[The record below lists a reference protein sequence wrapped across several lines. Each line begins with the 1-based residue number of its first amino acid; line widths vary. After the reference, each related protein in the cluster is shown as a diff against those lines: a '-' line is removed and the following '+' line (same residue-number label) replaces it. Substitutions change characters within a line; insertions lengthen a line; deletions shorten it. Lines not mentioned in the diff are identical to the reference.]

1 MLVSMTG
8 YGSAE
13 AILGDGYSL
22 QVVIKSLN
30 GKHLDCSL
38 RFSLPFPSQ
47 EAEVRQM
54 VEKALLRGKITVNAK
69 IEHKETPVEEQAMDK
84 ARLSTYYGQLRA
96 LYTSCFLPQENIPSD
111 DAKDLF
117 FRALGMIEKGKNT
130 GGKAPSPPSKAL
142 WIRTVQAA
150 LDGCVTMRKTEGRKT
165 FEDIQRRLKSLFV
178 LIDKVVAR
186 AGARDKGL
194 ETNMRARAKQ
204 WVGGGGGAGEG
215 WEKGRFQEELFYYLE
230 RMSFSEELSRIQS
243 HLSFFKEAIQ
253 QPAQGRRL
261 MFIIQEIAREANTL
275 GVKSNDAPIQQLV
288 VDIKMELECMKEQ
301 LYNIL

>member
-13 AILGDGYSL
+13 AILGEGYSL

-47 EAEVRQM
+47 EAQVRQM

-69 IEHKETPVEEQAMDK
+69 IEHKETPAEEKAMDK
-84 ARLSTYYGQLRA
+84 ARLSAYYKQLRT
-96 LYTSCFLPQENIPSD
+96 LYTSCFIRQENIPSD
-111 DAKDLF
+111 DAKALF
-117 FRALGMIEKGKNT
+117 FRALGMIEKSKNT
-130 GGKAPSPPSKAL
+130 GAKTPSPPSKAL
-142 WIRTVQAA
+142 WIRTVQEA
-150 LDGCVTMRKTEGRKT
+150 LDGCVMMRKTEGKKT
-165 FEDIQRRLKSLFV
+165 YEDIQRRLKSLFV

-194 ETNMRARAKQ
+194 ETNMRVRAKQ
-204 WVGGGGGAGEG
+204 WIGGAGEG
-215 WEKGRFQEELFYYLE
+215 SDKGRFQEELFYYLE

-243 HLSFFKEAIQ
+243 HLSFFKDAIQ